1 MKIKMLSIAAVTT
14 LALAVSSAYAATKK
28 NDDMQEANAFLKNLS
43 SENIDADSDSGSLD
57 DLEREL
63 NSLENSITDS
73 PKSNVIVNKVKDG
86 GKITIQQIDEGD
98 NKAAVIDAN
107 DQEAQDLVFL
117 RNIPEGTRLTVT
129 KDFIILPQNKSVIF
143 YKGERVI
150 QSPIYQNQ
158 ASTFCYIEL
167 KPSGKARVLKENKQ
181 FVVTKNDTKSFIKTL
196 ETGEN
201 LKIYY
206 SKIFVDNKSV
216 NFISCYSGEK
226 GTTTI
231 PQKPL
236 TVKDLREQTG
246 GAFKLEFPAYE
257 EI

>member
-1 MKIKMLSIAAVTT
+1 MKIKMLSIATVTI
-14 LALAVSSAYAATKK
+14 LALAVSSAFAATKK
-28 NDDMQEANAFLKNLS
+28 NDDVQDSNAFLKNVS
-43 SENIDADSDSGSLD
+43 TENIDADSSSGSLD
-57 DLEREL
+57 DLEKEL
-63 NSLENSITDS
+63 NSLETSITDA
-73 PKSNVIVNKVKDG
+73 PKSKVVVGKVKDG
-86 GKITIQQIDEGD
+86 GKIQQVEDTAE
-98 NKAAVIDAN
+98 KAPVIDSN

-167 KPSGKARVLKENKQ
+167 KASGKARVIKENKQ

-196 ETGEN
+196 DTGEN

-226 GTTTI
+226 GTNTI